1 MPDSDKTDPT
11 ATNRSVPGARR
22 DDSRPFIP
30 VNIAVLTVSDTRT
43 PETDRSGDTLV
54 ERLTGAGHHLADRAI
69 VQDDVGAITERLR
82 AWIADEGVDVVIST
96 GGTGVTGRDV
106 TPEAFESVYEKRIEG
121 FGEAFRW
128 ISFQKIGTSAM
139 QSRASAGVA
148 HGTYLFAVPGSTG
161 ACRDAWD
168 EIFAYQLDFR
178 FRPCNFVEIM
188 PRLREHEMAREKTKA

>member
-1 MPDSDKTDPT
+1 MPASGSSNGT
-11 ATNRSVPGARR
+11 PGNSAPAARL
-22 DDSRPFIP
+22 DESRPFIP
-30 VNIAVLTVSDTRT
+30 VNIAILTVSDTRT
-43 PETDRSGDTLV
+43 FETDRSGDTLV
-54 ERLTGAGHHLADRAI
+54 GRLTDAGHRLADRAI
-69 VQDDVGAITERLR
+69 VADDVAAIVHHLR
-82 AWIADEGVDVVIST
+82 SWIADDGIDVVIST

-106 TPEAFESVYEKRIEG
+106 TPEAFEQVYEKRIEG

-139 QSRASAGVA
+139 QSRATAGVA
-148 HGTYLFAVPGSTG
+148 RGTYLFAVPGSTG

-188 PRLREHEMAREKTKA
+188 PRLREHELAREKAKP